1 MSRTRSSTARSTVS
15 APLPRAAAKHA
26 VDAGSSSGERRQPE
40 PVDGGRR
47 SDREALQRL
56 AALGVM
62 PPAARELVADHGTQR
77 VVDALDAV
85 ATLDDGE
92 VRLRAGWVL
101 SAVREGWDLDEL
113 LAERRTAEARLVR
126 WEAERLERDRDTATW
141 RSRQSV
147 MGEWRG
153 AISAALD
160 DSQLATAVARI
171 TTPVAGLGR
180 RSVPIVRTQL
190 LAWAVTAHREAPTRP
205 LNEVLTDDLVG
216 TDRVIAAPSLEGQIP
231 AAPGVGT
238 APDDLTARLTELLA
252 RRPDLARPGP
262 EDPERAHGG
271 LRRSLGGGLGCD
283 R

>member
-1 MSRTRSSTARSTVS
+1 MSRMRSTATRSTVP
-15 APLPRAAAKHA
+15 APLPHGASE
-26 VDAGSSSGERRQPE
+26 DAGRVGSPSGERQKSESEGRA
-40 PVDGGRR
+40 RR
-47 SDREALQRL
+47 SDRQALQRL
-56 AALGVM
+56 AALGVT
-62 PPAARELVADHGTQR
+62 PPTAQELIANHGTQR

-101 SAVREGWDLDEL
+101 SAVHDGWDLDEL
-113 LAERRTAEARLVR
+113 LAERRTTEARLAR
-126 WEAERLERDRDTATW
+126 WEAERAARERDTARW
-141 RSRQSV
+141 RSHESV
-147 MGEWRG
+147 TGEWRG

-160 DSQLATAVARI
+160 DSQLATAVERI

-190 LAWAVTAHREAPTRP
+190 LAWAVTAHREAPTGP
-205 LNEVLTDDLVG
+205 LDEVLADDLAG
-216 TDRVIAAPSLEGQIP
+216 THRMVSAPSLEGPIP

-252 RRPDLARPGP
+252 RRPDLAMPGP
-262 EDPERAHGG
+262 EQSERTHAG
-271 LRRSLGGGLGCD
+271 LRRSLGDGLGRD